1 MQSRYG
7 RIGGLIINDP
17 ILQLAEKTAL
27 KSPMLQKMS
36 AIIFRGDEV
45 INTGFNRWLYI
56 GRRQIKSRT
65 GTPYS
70 IHAEQDA
77 LEDCSRK
84 ELRNA
89 SIYIHRAGS
98 KLARPCNCCMAR
110 ILRSG
115 IREDRVYWSGI

>member
-1 MQSRYG
+1 MISIQ
-7 RIGGLIINDP
+7 

-27 KSPMLQKMS
+27 KSTMNQKMS
-36 AIIFRGDEV
+36 AIIFRGDEI

-56 GRRQIKSRT
+56 GRRQIRSRN

-70 IHAEQDA
+70 IHAEADA

-84 ELRNA
+84 ELRNT
-89 SIYIHRAGS
+89 SIYVHRAGN

-115 IREDRVYWSGI
+115 IREDRVFWSGENGL